1 IDVRRMSDRDAASL
15 MREREIDIAVD
26 LMGFTVYCRPGILAF
41 RPAPVQASY
50 LGFPGTMGAD
60 FVDYIIADKTV
71 IPESQARFYAEKVV
85 YLPDSYQCNDSK
97 RCIADTTPA
106 RAEAGLPGDGFVFCS
121 FNRAVKI
128 TPQIFDIW
136 MRLLSQ
142 TPGSV
147 LWLLEADLGVAGNL
161 R

>member
-1 IDVRRMSDRDAASL
+1 AYLSADFRTHAISLLMAGVFEQHDRKQFEIHAISFGPDDRSEMGTRVKNAFEHFIDVRRMSDRDAASL

-97 RCIADTTPA
+97 RCIADT
-106 RAEAGLPGDGFVFCS
+106 
-121 FNRAVKI
+121 
-128 TPQIFDIW
+128 
-136 MRLLSQ
+136 
-142 TPGSV
+142 
-147 LWLLEADLGVAGNL
+147 
-161 R
+161 